1 MPILNGLYPN
11 TYPQYAQYQ
20 NQQAMMVP
28 NSTVWITDEK
38 EVNSYPIAP
47 NNAVVLR
54 LTTGERIFV
63 KSADATGRPTVERYE
78 RVASESNDAP
88 YAMKDDLATVVSAVK
103 DLSGVVAGIRSEME
117 SIKGDVYGI
126 AGKRKP
132 KKEVIEDDE

>member
-1 MPILNGLYPN
+1 MPIINGLYPN

-20 NQQAMMVP
+20 NQQMMVP

-38 EVNSYPIAP
+38 EVNNYPIAP

-63 KSADATGRPTVERYE
+63 KSADATGRPTVERYD

-126 AGKRKP
+126 AGKRKT